1 MRKVA
6 ADRLTLAH
14 TFVDRHI
21 ARTAA
26 YNSRRDRSI
35 FTIVCQ
41 TAAELT
47 LRPGSFLLLLLVS
60 SSSCSR
66 SFHARSPS
74 TTNLENS
81 VSRAC
86 RPLRYNPVIVPQVC
100 AYFHYKSLF
109 PGDSIRFKI
118 LTPPLSLS
126 CSFPRKTKPGFDR
139 EFPVHEEEEEGSTTR
154 VNFKDARNE
163 STSLRCWHEFP
174 RVSRAC
180 RLSRDSNNL

>member
-1 MRKVA
+1 MRKMA

-100 AYFHYKSLF
+100 ACFHYKSLF

-126 CSFPRKTKPGFDR
+126 FISTENETWFRPRISR
-139 EFPVHEEEEEGSTTR
+139 
-154 VNFKDARNE
+154 
-163 STSLRCWHEFP
+163 P
-174 RVSRAC
+174 RR
-180 RLSRDSNNL
+180 RRRIDDKG